1 MSKNQNKAE
10 RKMTTLN
17 KLIGSLL
24 LLTFFLALACEQK
37 SPYERLLE
45 AELAS
50 GERYD
55 SLFLGLR
62 FGMTSKEFFTACWD
76 LNKQGLVR
84 QGTRNAT
91 VVYDVSEELPHAA
104 KMDFYPRFYED
115 RIVEM
120 PAVFRYDG
128 WSPWNRHLWAD
139 SLQLDVV
146 KLLEDWHGDGFIRA
160 DHPELGSAYVKVDGN
175 RRIAVTALDDQLV
188 QVTYTDLSVEL
199 PEPQPRPVQ
208 PVKEEEQG
216 RSTD

>member
-1 MSKNQNKAE
+1 MK
-10 RKMTTLN
+10 TLN
-17 KLIGSLL
+17 KLIAGLL
-24 LLTFFLALACEQK
+24 LLTFLLALACEQK

-45 AELAS
+45 EELAG

-55 SLFLGLR
+55 SLFLGLG
-62 FGMTSKEFFTACWD
+62 FGMSSKEFFAACWE

-84 QGTRNAT
+84 QGTYNAT
-91 VVYDVSEELPHAA
+91 VVYDVSKELPHSA

-115 RIVEM
+115 KIVGM
-120 PAVFRYDG
+120 PVVFRYDA
-128 WSPWNRHLWAD
+128 WSPWNRNLWAD

-146 KLLEDWHGDGFIRA
+146 RLLETWHGDGFIRA

-175 RRIAVTALDDQLV
+175 RRIVVTTLDDQLV
-188 QVTYTDLSVEL
+188 QATYTDMAVDL
-199 PEPQPRPVQ
+199 PEPQPRPAQ